1 MEAKKYLDNEN
12 IIFTGNPVRDI
23 FSHVDREESRKL
35 LNINTKEK
43 FVFSFGGSG
52 GQEST
57 NDAIIEILNK
67 NEKLPFRLTHVTG
80 REHYE
85 YFMRKVEKVPENV
98 EILDYTHKVYDYL
111 SSADLVIAS
120 SSAMTLAEISAIGI
134 ASLLI
139 PKAYTAGNHQYFN
152 AKSYSRF
159 FIFFS
164 FIFLLVFA
172 IKNSNIFSIKNVVV
186 EGNKVVS
193 ADTIKKVSGLKKG
206 NKYFYISK
214 RERLKKI
221 KSIPYIK
228 DAKISYNITGR
239 VKVVVS
245 ERTAYYQIESN
256 EYLIVDENFRI
267 IAKLGEVE
275 KN

>member
-1 MEAKKYLDNEN
+1 MKKSEKKKRKLNKKKKYFK
-12 IIFTGNPVRDI
+12 IF
-23 FSHVDREESRKL
+23 
-35 LNINTKEK
+35 
-43 FVFSFGGSG
+43 
-52 GQEST
+52 
-57 NDAIIEILNK
+57 
-67 NEKLPFRLTHVTG
+67 
-80 REHYE
+80 
-85 YFMRKVEKVPENV
+85 
-98 EILDYTHKVYDYL
+98 
-111 SSADLVIAS
+111 
-120 SSAMTLAEISAIGI
+120 
-134 ASLLI
+134 
-139 PKAYTAGNHQYFN
+139 
-152 AKSYSRF
+152 SRF

-228 DAKISYNITGR
+228 DAKISYNIIGR

-267 IAKLGEVE
+267 IAKLDKKEENLVNLMGFNVENSEPGSYILSNKEDKEKRDLLMELRSEEYSLRGNIRDIELLDSIATFTTVEGIKVEFGSYSNTSYKLKMLSLILDDIKKTNKNAILIQMEKGDSPILITDGEEDNKSKKEEKDKSYREVE